1 MAVEFSSL
9 TLAPG
14 VYHTL
19 MPGKTPGPGRVYSSL
34 IVGTEK
40 ALLIDTGYGIGDYR
54 SYVESLIPF
63 YFGIPGVKL
72 GLTNIVVVLMLY
84 CVGTKEAFAISML
97 RIVLAGFLFGNLFS
111 ILYSLAGGM
120 FSFLVMYL
128 LKRTGKLGVLPVSVA
143 GGMSHNIGQ
152 IAVAAFVVENINI
165 FYYLPVLFV
174 AGIVTGLLIG
184 VAAQE
189 IILRL
194 GGRLKR

>member
-1 MAVEFSSL
+1 MKKTDSTPLRDKVAYLGVF
-9 TLAPG
+9 LA
-14 VYHTL
+14 L
-19 MPGKTPGPGRVYSSL
+19 AL
-34 IVGTEK
+34 IC
-40 ALLIDTGYGIGDYR
+40 

-120 FSFLVMYL
+120 VMYL

-165 FYYLPVLFV
+165 FYYLPVLLV

-189 IILRL
+189 IILRI
-194 GGRLKR
+194 GGRLK